1 MTEEKGWVRL
11 VGKDGVYLVEGEDY
25 TVDRE
30 KGILKHRVRYRRRAG
45 GKMSSSGPCPR
56 CGGYYSTTCGQ
67 GSGWFIYGGLVYDPV
82 AFDPNKYDNKI
93 LTDGVFTALDT
104 IKEAAT
110 HYISDRRLW
119 KTKTE
124 PMLTQR
130 VEVCMKCGFI
140 YGEATDL
147 QKRLWGVHSEE
158 RSKLDGGGK
167 KR

>member
-1 MTEEKGWVRL
+1 
-11 VGKDGVYLVEGEDY
+11 
-25 TVDRE
+25 
-30 KGILKHRVRYRRRAG
+30 
-45 GKMSSSGPCPR
+45 MSSSGPCPR

-67 GSGWFIYGGLVYDPV
+67 GSGWFIYGGLVYDP
-82 AFDPNKYDNKI
+82 ATLDPGKYNNKI

-158 RSKLDGGGK
+158 RSKLDG
-167 KR
+167 

>member
-1 MTEEKGWVRL
+1 
-11 VGKDGVYLVEGEDY
+11 
-25 TVDRE
+25 
-30 KGILKHRVRYRRRAG
+30 
-45 GKMSSSGPCPR
+45 MSSSGPCPR

-147 QKRLWGVHSEE
+147 QKRLWGVHQEE
-158 RSKLDGGGK
+158 NDEQG
-167 KR
+167 

>member
-1 MTEEKGWVRL
+1 M
-11 VGKDGVYLVEGEDY
+11 
-25 TVDRE
+25 
-30 KGILKHRVRYRRRAG
+30 
-45 GKMSSSGPCPR
+45 
-56 CGGYYSTTCGQ
+56 
-67 GSGWFIYGGLVYDPV
+67 YDP
-82 AFDPNKYDNKI
+82 ATLDPGKCNNKI

>member
-1 MTEEKGWVRL
+1 MFLGYYFGAIKRQQYGL
-11 VGKDGVYLVEGEDY
+11 CAGFFGYGVL
-25 TVDRE
+25 
-30 KGILKHRVRYRRRAG
+30 ICRRRAG

-67 GSGWFIYGGLVYDPV
+67 GSGWFIYGGLVYDP
-82 AFDPNKYDNKI
+82 ATLDPGKYNNKI